1 MKVAGII
8 CEYNPF
14 HNGHLYQIEQTRKEA
29 THIVCAMSGNFVQ
42 RGDLAI
48 VDKWTR
54 AKIAVLC
61 GADLVVEIP
70 TPWACSSAENFARG
84 GVHLLASIGADI
96 LSFGCE
102 NPDSRI
108 LKKAAEAVDAPMT
121 GELIKAGMSKG
132 LTYPAAL
139 RRAVAELFG
148 NETAKVFDSPNNTLA
163 VEYIRQSK
171 KLGVSLDFLPIKR
184 SKAQHAEE
192 KLFYSSI
199 ASAAA
204 LRNFDRTEEIKN
216 YIPDD
221 GYEVLS
227 ELERAGLYPYRTGN
241 AERVLLAFLRRMQ
254 AEEMIRYVSDEN
266 GLAQRL
272 YRASRTAD
280 SFDELI
286 SNVKVKNVTLAAV
299 RRAVFSCFL
308 KIPCEIAAKLPV
320 YIRILAMNKRGA
332 EIIRN
337 SNCPLPI
344 ITRHSQSAALSDFG
358 REIYNLE
365 CSCTDIYSLF
375 SKKISDCSREQTSPI
390 FIKD

>member
-48 VDKWTR
+48 ADKWTR

-70 TPWACSSAENFARG
+70 TPWACSPAENFARG

-96 LSFGCE
+96 ISFGCE
-102 NPDSRI
+102 NSDSRI
-108 LKKAAEAVDAPMT
+108 LKKAAEAVDSPAT

-148 NETAKVFDSPNNTLA
+148 NETAEVFDSPNNTLA
-163 VEYIRQSK
+163 VEYIRQSEN
-171 KLGVSLDFLPIKR
+171 LGLSLNFLPIKR
-184 SKAQHAEE
+184 RKAQHAEE
-192 KLFYSSI
+192 KLVYSSI

-216 YIPDD
+216 YIPDV

-227 ELERAGLYPYRTGN
+227 ELERSGLYPYRIGN
-241 AERVLLAFLRRMQ
+241 SERVLLAFLRRMQ

-272 YRASRTAD
+272 HRASRTAA

-286 SNVKVKNVTLAAV
+286 NNVKVKNVTLAAV

-308 KIPCEIAAKLPV
+308 KIPCEFAGKLPA

-337 SNCPLPI
+337 SSCPLPI